1 MLQLLN
7 EAVLRGEEE
16 HKAKVKIPPASV
28 KENLM
33 DRAVTQAD
41 VITTSEVLLTEEK
54 IFFIKDRFRRRLCH
68 NLNLV
73 NVSAPIA
80 VPDGTGIND
89 DLNGV
94 EKPVSFEIRSAGNVK
109 VSVVQSLA
117 KWKRVRLKDF
127 NIGPGKGILTDM
139 RAIRPDETLSPIH
152 SVYVDQWD
160 WEKHILPEQRTLSY
174 LKALVESIYDAIK
187 STEHDLCIFSQDLS
201 VKLPDKIH
209 FIHAEELLM
218 LYPDLTPKQRETLI
232 AREYGAVFI
241 IGIGAKLSNG
251 EPHDGRAPDYDDWS
265 SLNEEGYIGLNG
277 DIILWHPVM
286 KIALEISSMGI
297 RVDRE
302 ALERQLRLKNCE
314 SRKSLLFHSMLLNGS
329 LPLSAGGGIGQS
341 RLCMYLLG
349 KTHIGEVQSGI
360 WSESI
365 QQQAESSG
373 IRLLLFPTA
382 ISDISKADNF

>member
-1 MLQLLN
+1 M
-7 EAVLRGEEE
+7 
-16 HKAKVKIPPASV
+16 VKIPQAS
-28 KENLM
+28 ENIDLM
-33 DRAVTQAD
+33 DRAATQAD

-373 IRLLLFPTA
+373 IRLL
-382 ISDISKADNF
+382 

>member
-1 MLQLLN
+1 LLQLLN

-33 DRAVTQAD
+33 DRAVTQTD
-41 VITTSEVLLTEEK
+41 VIPTSEVLLTEER
-54 IFFIKDRFRRRLCH
+54 IFFIKERFRRRLCH

-94 EKPVSFEIRSAGNVK
+94 EKPVSFQIKSAGNVR

-127 NIGPGKGILTDM
+127 NIEPGKGILTDM

-160 WEKHILPEQRTLSY
+160 WEKHILPEHRTLSY

-187 STEHDLCIFSQDLS
+187 STEHDLCIFSQDFS
-201 VKLPDKIH
+201 VKLPEKIH

-218 LYPDLTPKQRETLI
+218 LYPDLTPKQRETII

-241 IGIGAKLSNG
+241 IGIGASLSNG

-265 SLNEEGYIGLNG
+265 SLNEDGYIGLNG

-302 ALERQLRLKNCE
+302 ALERQLRLKGCE
-314 SRKSLLFHSMLLNGS
+314 TRKSLLFHRMLLNGS

-341 RLCMYLLG
+341 RLCMFLLG

-360 WSESI
+360 WSDSI
-365 QQQAESSG
+365 QTQAESSG
-373 IRLLLFPTA
+373 IQLL
-382 ISDISKADNF
+382 